1 MNFISSMSKVL
12 GNQGVTSS
20 ILVAQSNGPLLLFP
34 ASGWNLNSS
43 SEEVTPLFL
52 ETNLTPKLRR
62 INQIVRTKKLTDY
75 PKHKSYAPKLLGF
88 FRTLSLLNF
97 SFLFVTD

>member
-1 MNFISSMSKVL
+1 MDPCFF
-12 GNQGVTSS
+12 
-20 ILVAQSNGPLLLFP
+20 FP

-52 ETNLTPKLRR
+52 ETNLTPKLGR

-75 PKHKSYAPKLLGF
+75 PKHKSYVPKLLGF
-88 FRTLSLLNF
+88 FKTLLLLNF
-97 SFLFVTD
+97 SFLFVTE